1 MISHPRKPPLNIAIY
16 EMPGDH
22 PDARHLRSR
31 KRQTFRAKN
40 IT

>member
-31 KRQTFRAKN
+31 KRQTLRAKN